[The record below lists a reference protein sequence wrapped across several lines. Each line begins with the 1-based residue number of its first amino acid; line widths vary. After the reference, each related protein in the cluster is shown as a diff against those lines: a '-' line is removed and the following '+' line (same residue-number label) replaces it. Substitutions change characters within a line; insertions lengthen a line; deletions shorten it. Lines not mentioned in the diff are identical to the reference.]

1 MEDNLTNNNEFNCQ
15 SHEEC
20 KGKIIESSTLSEC
33 HNKPIHDIG
42 YAKIPIVLGE
52 FKVQIDVESKIKL
65 NEKAVEIKRI
75 KKNVFLTQCRL
86 IGKTH
91 KLFLKGFVRKN
102 IEYAT
107 VDSFSHSAICGDIK
121 HTTVYVPFQCITEVC
136 FNHKPEI
143 EENDGPSEIIYFD
156 EKNMGRDMK
165 QVDFVNEEFFNEK
178 IFCELISA
186 KIFEADIIEDYE
198 KLECHPI
205 ENVFRTFTEKE
216 VIFLKIKLLQKQQVC
231 KPN

>member
-1 MEDNLTNNNEFNCQ
+1 METNQTNNHELSCE
-15 SHEEC
+15 SCEEC
-20 KGKIIESSTLSEC
+20 KGKVIESSTLHEC
-33 HNKPIHDIG
+33 ENESVHDIG
-42 YAKIPIVLGE
+42 FAKVPVVLAE

-107 VDSFSHSAICGDIK
+107 VDSFSHSSICGDIK
-121 HTTVYVPFQCITEVC
+121 HTTVYVPFQCITDV
-136 FNHKPEI
+136 HLHRKPEI
-143 EENDGPSEIIYFD
+143 EENESPSEITYLD

-165 QVDFVNEEFFNEK
+165 QVDFINEEFFNEK
-178 IFCELISA
+178 VFCELISA
-186 KIFEADIIEDYE
+186 KIFEADIIDDFE
-198 KLECHPI
+198 KLESHPI

-216 VIFLKIKLLQKQQVC
+216 VIVLKIKLLQKQQVC
-231 KPN
+231 HLD